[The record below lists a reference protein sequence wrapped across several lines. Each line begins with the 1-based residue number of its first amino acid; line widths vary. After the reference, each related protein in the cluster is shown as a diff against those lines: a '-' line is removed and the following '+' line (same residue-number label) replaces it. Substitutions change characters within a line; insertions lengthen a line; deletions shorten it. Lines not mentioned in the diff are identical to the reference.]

1 MTERVPA
8 DEIENIVGRKR
19 SVKDH
24 YARAVSAE
32 RTVYILHSRE
42 CLAMH
47 ADLRECPWSLALDR
61 GIDLSEW
68 VEDVP
73 LTVRVRDGRLVPS
86 PAQVRFFRRR
96 ESGGFS
102 RDGGKTYHL
111 TGDRDT
117 IHRTELARDIS

>member
-1 MTERVPA
+1 MTDKVPG
-8 DEIENIVGRKR
+8 DEIEGVVGRTR
-19 SVKDH
+19 HPTNH
-24 YARAVSAE
+24 YARAVSTE
-32 RTVYILHSRE
+32 QTVYILHSRE

-61 GIDLSEW
+61 GIDISEW

-96 ESGGFS
+96 EGGS
-102 RDGGKTYHL
+102 SY
-111 TGDRDT
+111 
-117 IHRTELARDIS
+117 A